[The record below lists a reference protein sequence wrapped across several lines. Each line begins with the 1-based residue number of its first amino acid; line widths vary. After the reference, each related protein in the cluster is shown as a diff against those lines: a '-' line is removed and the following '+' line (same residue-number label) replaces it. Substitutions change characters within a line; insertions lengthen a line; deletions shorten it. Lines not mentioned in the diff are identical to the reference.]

1 MNLIIT
7 CQRNLEEP
15 TILEIQNILERFG
28 DTDAIIDKTIFS
40 GIIQIETKIDSMNVL
55 DCFKDLI
62 EDEPWLIKYC
72 SRIIPIQEEC
82 ESKLDH
88 ITDKVNSL
96 SSIIKKN
103 ETYRITVEKR
113 QSSLHTKDIISEI
126 ADSLPNKV
134 SLENSDWEI
143 IIQVFQLKLVNV
155 IAVATKPNVKTRQK
169 LINGCMINR
178 FCP

>member
-28 DTDAIIDKTIFS
+28 DKETIVEKTIFS
-40 GIIQIETKIDSMNVL
+40 GIIQVETRLDIMQVL
-55 DCFKDLI
+55 ENFKEII

-72 SRIIPIQEEC
+72 SRVIPIQDEC
-82 ESKLDH
+82 ESKLGK
-88 ITDKVNSL
+88 IRDKVINL
-96 SSIIKKN
+96 SHIIKKN
-103 ETYRITVEKR
+103 DTYRITIEKR

-126 ADSLPNKV
+126 ANSLQNKV

-143 IIQVFQLKLVNV
+143 IVQVLRN
-155 IAVATKPNVKTRQK
+155 KTGVSIIPTNSILSVDREK
-169 LINGCMINR
+169 RVELD
-178 FCP
+178 

>member
-1 MNLIIT
+1 MKLIIT

-28 DTDAIIDKTIFS
+28 DADAIIEKTIFS
-40 GIIQIETKIDSMNVL
+40 GIIQIETKLDSMNVL
-55 DCFKDLI
+55 DGFKDLI
-62 EDEPWLIKYC
+62 EEEPWLIKYC

-82 ESKLDH
+82 ESKLEH

-113 QSSLHTKDIISEI
+113 QSSLHAKDIISKI
-126 ADSLPNKV
+126 ADSLSNKV

-143 IIQVFQLKLVNV
+143 IIQVLRDRTG
-155 IAVATKPNVKTRQK
+155 ISIIPPNSILSVHKQK
-169 LINGCMINR
+169 RIELD
-178 FCP
+178 

>member
-28 DTDAIIDKTIFS
+28 DADAIIEKTIFS
-40 GIIQIETKIDSMNVL
+40 GIIQIETKLDSMNVL
-55 DCFKDLI
+55 DGFKDLI
-62 EDEPWLIKYC
+62 EEEPWLIKYC

-82 ESKLDH
+82 ESKLEH

-113 QSSLHTKDIISEI
+113 QSSLHTKDIISKI
-126 ADSLPNKV
+126 ADSISNKV

-143 IIQVFQLKLVNV
+143 IIQVLRDRTG
-155 IAVATKPNVKTRQK
+155 ISIIPPNSILSVHKQK
-169 LINGCMINR
+169 RIELD
-178 FCP
+178 

>member
-7 CQRNLEEP
+7 CQRNLEDP

-28 DTDAIIDKTIFS
+28 DLDAVIEKTLFS
-40 GIIQIETKIDSMNVL
+40 GIIQVETKLDIMGVL
-55 DCFKDLI
+55 KSFKDLI

-72 SRIIPIQEEC
+72 SRLIPIQEEC

-96 SSIIKKN
+96 SNIIKKN

-113 QSSLHTKDIISEI
+113 QSSLHTKDIISKI
-126 ADSLPNKV
+126 ADSLSNKV

-143 IIQVFQLKLVNV
+143 IIQVLRDRTG
-155 IAVATKPNVKTRQK
+155 ISIIPPNSILSVDRQK
-169 LINGCMINR
+169 RIELD
-178 FCP
+178 

>member
-55 DCFKDLI
+55 DGFKNLI

-143 IIQVFQLKLVNV
+143 IIQVLRDRTG
-155 IAVATKPNVKTRQK
+155 ISIMPPNSILSVDRQK
-169 LINGCMINR
+169 RVELD
-178 FCP
+178 